1 MRYQDE
7 YQKWLASP
15 ALSSAQRAE
24 LDSIAG
30 NETEIEDR
38 FYAPLA
44 FGTAGLRGVLGMGTN
59 RMNVFVVRQ
68 ATQAIASM
76 ICDLGENARKKGVAI
91 AYDPRHGSREFAEAA
106 AGVCAAAGIQAY
118 IFDDIRPTPELSF
131 AVRHLGCIAGIN
143 ITASHNPAQ
152 YNGYKAY
159 WSDGAQLPTR
169 ESDIVSSIIKTID
182 IFDGVRF
189 VPFDEGVAS
198 GLIRVIGRDVD
209 EPYLNYVLS
218 LVHDPETVAQS
229 DMLVIYSPFHGA
241 GYKLVPEA
249 LGRIGVKKLV
259 CEPRQSIPDGDF
271 PTVKSPN
278 PQDIEGFA
286 DSITLAREQNA
297 DLIIGTDPDADRLA
311 AVARDA
317 DGEFRALTGNQL
329 GCLLLEHVINVR
341 REKGL
346 MPAHPAMIKS
356 IVSTDM
362 ARVIAEKNG
371 VFCADVFTGF
381 KNIAEKIAEFEK
393 GSTYEMIFAFE
404 ESNGYMSGSGC
415 RDKDGVNAALL
426 TVEMAARYRARGM
439 TLHDG
444 LRELYAK
451 YGCYRE
457 ETLNFVMPGIDGLA
471 DMKKLMASL
480 HQNPP
485 ATLGSYP
492 VETVVDYLSGVSTQL
507 ASGESTKIALSG
519 SDVICLRTPQGDS
532 FVIRPSGT
540 EPKVRNYIMISGP
553 DADAC
558 AKKAEIFLSAAQKI
572 MENKG

>member
-7 YQKWLASP
+7 YQKWLTSP
-15 ALSSAQRAE
+15 ALSDAQRAE
-24 LDSIAG
+24 LASIAG
-30 NETEIEDR
+30 NDAEIEDR

-44 FGTAGLRGVLGMGTN
+44 FGTAGLRGVLGMGIN
-59 RMNVFVVRQ
+59 RMNIFVVRQ

-76 ICDLGENARKKGVAI
+76 ICGLGKEAQKKGVAI

-106 AGVCAAAGIQAY
+106 AGVCAAAGVQVY
-118 IFDDIRPTPELSF
+118 LFDDIRPTPELSF
-131 AVRHLGCIAGIN
+131 AIRHLGCIAGIN

-169 ESDIVSSIIKTID
+169 ESDLVSGIIQSLD
-182 IFDGVRF
+182 IFKDVRF

-198 GLIRVIGRDVD
+198 GLIRIISREVD
-209 EPYLNYVLS
+209 GPYLDYVLS
-218 LVHDPETVAQS
+218 LIHDPRCVAES

-249 LGRIGVKKLV
+249 LSRLGVKRLI

-286 DSITLAREQNA
+286 DSIALALEKNA

-317 DGEFRALTGNQL
+317 DGQFRALTGNQL
-329 GCLLLEHVINVR
+329 GCLLLEHVIQVR

-346 MPAHPAMIKS
+346 LPARPAMIKS

-381 KNIAEKIAEFEK
+381 KNIAEKIAEFEET
-393 GSTYEMIFAFE
+393 GSHEMIFAFE

-426 TVEMAARYRARGM
+426 VVEMAARYRARGM

-451 YGCYRE
+451 YGYYRE
-457 ETLNFVMPGIDGLA
+457 ETLNFVMPGIDGLE

-480 HQNPP
+480 HENPP
-485 ATLGSYP
+485 KALGAYP
-492 VETVVDYLSGVSTQL
+492 VRTVVDYLSGTSTEL
-507 ASGESTKIALSG
+507 STGKSEKIALSG
-519 SDVICLRTPQGDS
+519 SNVICLRTGEGDS

-540 EPKVRNYIMISGP
+540 EPKVRNYIMISGT
-553 DADAC
+553 DAQAC
-558 AKKAEIFLSAAQKI
+558 AAKAEAFLAAAKNI
-572 MENKG
+572 MEKKG